1 MMGMY
6 VNCSATEMG
15 QKYCSYCVLYW
26 PPACIFSFPLI
37 FDGSQIVLMVPVDIT
52 PSKKIVEGNFKVSVS
67 SRKSTAYPRS
77 SVCSKELLDNPGILG
92 LCGLTPG

>member
-1 MMGMY
+1 
-6 VNCSATEMG
+6 
-15 QKYCSYCVLYW
+15 
-26 PPACIFSFPLI
+26 
-37 FDGSQIVLMVPVDIT
+37 MVPVDIT